1 MICFTGENFEDFF
14 NIQLIEEYNQV
25 LFNFAFDI
33 PEIVTSIQFD
43 IIASSK
49 LRRYDF
55 SNNYLPM
62 KDSEFKYRDI
72 EESNIDEVFDESN
85 IEYFL
90 NQNKVEKISGIHQ
103 TNLLT
108 TDILDQEEPKKK
120 YKECEVI

>member
-1 MICFTGENFEDFF
+1 MICFTGVDFEDFF
-14 NIQLIEEYNQV
+14 NIQLIEEYNQI
-25 LFNFAFDI
+25 LFNFSFDI

-55 SNNYLPM
+55 SNNYLPL
-62 KDSEFKYRDI
+62 KESEFKYRVI
-72 EESNIDEVFDESN
+72 EDVFNESN

-90 NQNKVEKISGIHQ
+90 NQNKVDKISSRH
-103 TNLLT
+103 NLLT
-108 TDILDQEEPKKK
+108 TDILDQEGPKKT